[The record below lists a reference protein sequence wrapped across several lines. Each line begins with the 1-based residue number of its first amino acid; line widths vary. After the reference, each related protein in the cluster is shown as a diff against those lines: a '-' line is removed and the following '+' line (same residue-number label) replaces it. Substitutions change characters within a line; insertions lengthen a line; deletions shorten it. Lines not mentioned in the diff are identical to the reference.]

1 MVPES
6 RSDFD
11 SAKCR
16 TLSSLQFISSMEQ
29 KWLRQTGLTVLLP
42 HGYEGAGPEHS
53 SGRLERF
60 LQQIDEDEDVFP
72 ERMEHS
78 ARSQIQ
84 ETNFQVCTDRHLPDR
99 KTKMLW

>member
-1 MVPES
+1 
-6 RSDFD
+6 
-11 SAKCR
+11 
-16 TLSSLQFISSMEQ
+16 MEQ

-60 LQQIDEDEDVFP
+60 LQQIDEDEDLFP
-72 ERMEHS
+72 THMEHS

-84 ETNFQVCTDRHLPDR
+84 ETNFQV
-99 KTKMLW
+99 